1 MNREYL
7 NTIIEV
13 GKEATK
19 EANKTNT
26 AFFDTLS
33 SVDFNNDLDVLI
45 FKNKKAQMNANNS
58 LANGCRRLA
67 NKEINK
73 YFKELKEN
81 N

>member
-1 MNREYL
+1 MDREYL

-33 SVDFNNDLDVLI
+33 NVDFNNDLDVLL
-45 FKNKKAQMNANNS
+45 FKNKKAQMDANNR

>member
-1 MNREYL
+1 MDREYL
-7 NTIIEV
+7 NKIIEV

-33 SVDFNNDLDVLI
+33 SVDFNNDLDVLL
-45 FKNKKAQMNANNS
+45 FKNKKQQMSASNS

>member
-33 SVDFNNDLDVLI
+33 SVDFNNDLDVLL
-45 FKNKKAQMNANNS
+45 FKNKKAQMNASNS

>member
-13 GKEATK
+13 GKEATQK
-19 EANKTNT
+19 ANKTNT

-33 SVDFNNDLDVLI
+33 SVDFNNYLDLLI
-45 FKNKKAQMNANNS
+45 FKNKKAQKNADNS
-58 LANGCRRLA
+58 LVNGCRRLA

>member
-1 MNREYL
+1 MDREYL

-19 EANKTNT
+19 DANKTNT
-26 AFFDTLS
+26 AFFDTLAN
-33 SVDFNNDLDVLI
+33 VDFNNDLDVLL
-45 FKNKKAQMNANNS
+45 FKNKKAQMNANNM

>member
-1 MNREYL
+1 MDREYL

-19 EANKTNT
+19 EANKINT

-33 SVDFNNDLDVLI
+33 SVDFNNDLDVLL
-45 FKNKKAQMNANNS
+45 FKNKKAQMNASNG

>member
-19 EANKTNT
+19 KANATNS

-45 FKNKKAQMNANNS
+45 FKNKKAQMNANNG

>member
-7 NTIIEV
+7 NKIIEV

-26 AFFDTLS
+26 AFFDTLA
-33 SVDFNNDLDVLI
+33 SVDFNNDLDVLL
-45 FKNKKAQMNANNS
+45 FKNKKAQVNNNNS

-73 YFKELKEN
+73 YFKELKDN

>member
-1 MNREYL
+1 MDREYL

-19 EANKTNT
+19 DANKTNS

-33 SVDFNNDLDVLI
+33 SVDFNNDLDVLL
-45 FKNKKAQMNANNS
+45 FKNKKAQMNANNM

>member
-1 MNREYL
+1 MDREYL

-19 EANKTNT
+19 EANKTNS

-33 SVDFNNDLDVLI
+33 SVDFNNDLDVLL
-45 FKNKKAQMNANNS
+45 FKNKKAQMNANNI